1 MKEIRNEYM
10 WLIKLRIFIRLFP
23 YEYHVSI
30 SSWWLHFSS
39 MSIGYEC
46 RRSIS
51 ESMDG
56 LYDKIVDHY
65 AEKWS
70 NVFALSLFDAGR
82 RLNSWPPM
90 LIRSVTENMSCA
102 LATRTRNTQGACA
115 RQDDQHF
122 FLKMTSLVRSFRSF
136 STFSTFLICPTS
148 WRMFWSW

>member
-1 MKEIRNEYM
+1 MNTCDWWNFASLSSSYLMNTMFR
-10 WLIKLRIFIRLFP
+10 
-23 YEYHVSI
+23 YHRDDYI
-30 SSWWLHFSS
+30 FSS
-39 MSIGYEC
+39 MSIWYEC
-46 RRSIS
+46 RRSVS
-51 ESMDG
+51 ESMYG
-56 LYDKIVDHY
+56 LCDKIVDHY

-70 NVFALSLFDAGR
+70 NVFALSWFDAGR

-115 RQDDQHF
+115 RQDDQNF
-122 FLKMTSLVRSFRSF
+122 FLMMTSLVRSFRSF